1 MQYLVILCDGMGDHP
16 YPGFGNMTPME
27 AADKVNM
34 NQIALS
40 SRIGIVK
47 TIPDSISPPGSDP
60 ANMSV
65 MGYDP
70 LVYYTG
76 RSPIEAASMGVP
88 MTDTDVA
95 MRCNVV
101 TLSTEQNY
109 ADRTMIDYSS
119 GEISTEEAS
128 ELIKAV
134 DNALGTDIMQFHAG
148 VSYRHC
154 LLWKDGSTD
163 FTCTPPHDITGKPIA
178 SYLPGGTYGARMLE
192 LMEASTKV
200 LENHPV
206 NQARKAAGKNP
217 ANSIWLWG
225 QGSKPA
231 LPSFQSKY
239 GLRGAVISA
248 VDLIKGL
255 GVLTNMDVIEVDGVT
270 GNKDTNFEGKGKA
283 VIDCFNN
290 GYDFVYAH
298 IEAPD
303 ECGHHGDA
311 EGKKYSI
318 EMIDKHILGPALE
331 YAHQGHDL
339 RILIVPDHATPLDI
353 RTHNHEPVPYLIW
366 DSNNP
371 VCGFSFNE
379 ATAQAKGDY
388 VAPGCTLMDIF
399 LRD

>member
-1 MQYLVILCDGMGDHP
+1 MQYLVILCDGMADHP
-16 YPGFGNMTPME
+16 YAGFDGLTPM
-27 AADKVNM
+27 ASANKVNM
-34 NQIALS
+34 NKIAME
-40 SRIGIVK
+40 SRIGLVK
-47 TIPDSISPPGSDP
+47 TVPDVISPPGSDP

-76 RSPIEAASMGVP
+76 RSPIEAASMNVP
-88 MTDTDVA
+88 MADTDVA
-95 MRCNVV
+95 MRCNIV
-101 TLSTEQNY
+101 TVSNEPNY
-109 ADRTMIDYSS
+109 ADKTMIDYSA
-119 GEISTEEAS
+119 GEISTAEAS

-134 DNALGTDIMQFHAG
+134 QEALGTEDMQFFAG

-154 LLWKDGSTD
+154 LRWTNGHTE
-163 FTCTPPHDITGKPIA
+163 FTCTPPHDITGKPVKN
-178 SYLPGGTYGARMLE
+178 YLPGGEYGAKMLS

-206 NQARKAAGKNP
+206 NLKRIAEGKNP

-225 QGSKPA
+225 QGFKPA
-231 LPSFQSKY
+231 LPSFQSKN
-239 GLRGAVISA
+239 GLKGAVISA

-255 GVLTNMDVIEVDGVT
+255 GVLTNMDIIEVPNVT
-270 GNKDTNFEGKGKA
+270 GNKDTNFEGKGQA

-311 EGKKYSI
+311 EGKRYSI
-318 EMIDKHILGPALE
+318 EMIDQYILGPALE
-331 YAHQGHDL
+331 YAKSHDL

-353 RTHNHEPVPYLIW
+353 KTHNHEPVPYMIW
-366 DSNNP
+366 DSTYK
-371 VCGFSFNE
+371 VSGFDFNE
-379 ATAQAKGDY
+379 ASAKANGDY
-388 VAPGCTLMDIF
+388 VDPGCTLMDIF
-399 LRD
+399 LGA